1 MTTLN
6 PVARYVSVS
15 DSMGRLNKKIA
26 KKVPT
31 KPSGLSRAAT
41 KGLVSFKKVIELP
54 TSVTESAPAP
64 SDNFISVTK
73 LVESQPGPTQARDK
87 KRTANSLGLGGRPG
101 KVVKIKKK
109 DKMKL
114 RRGVL
119 VNKLLKSEKIKE
131 EEKEKQNREKV
142 VIVKDT
148 KPLLEN
154 LLEIADEIETD
165 KKKKNE
171 REAATSKKKL
181 LKHTMKKKKAKEQ
194 FLKDMKFL
202 KAATEDPS
210 YIADPFQT
218 VSIHLKNSIGLQKK
232 AL

>member
-1 MTTLN
+1 MFLFQTGQDTI
-6 PVARYVSVS
+6 R
-15 DSMGRLNKKIA
+15 MGRLNKKIA

-31 KPSGLSRAAT
+31 KPSGLSRAAS

-54 TSVTESAPAP
+54 TSVTESAETP
-64 SDNFISVTK
+64 SDNFISVSK
-73 LVESQPGPTQARDK
+73 VEESRQPGPAPARDK
-87 KRTANSLGLGGRPG
+87 KRSAASLGLGGRAG
-101 KVVKIKKK
+101 KVVKMRKK

-142 VIVKDT
+142 VIVRDT